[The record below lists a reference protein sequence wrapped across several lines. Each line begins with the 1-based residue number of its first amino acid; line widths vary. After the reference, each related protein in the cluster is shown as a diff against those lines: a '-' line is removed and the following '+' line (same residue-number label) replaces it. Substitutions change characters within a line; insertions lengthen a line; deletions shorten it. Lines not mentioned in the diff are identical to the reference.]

1 MPGVFELLILPFGLG
16 LLGFVEP
23 CSLGGTMLFIKF
35 LEAKPAAAKVVQ
47 VSAFTASR
55 MLLIGALGGVAA
67 VVGAAFVGFQKT
79 MWIVLGS
86 LYLLIGAA
94 LLVGKGGAFM
104 RGIGPGWARL
114 KDTRGAVGLGLLFGF
129 NIPACAAPLIF
140 ALLGLAAASGA
151 TMGTIA
157 QGFVSLAVF
166 AFALSLPLIL
176 AVLFAPA
183 RRLLDWAA
191 GVSAR
196 APLVTGVVLVA
207 LGLWSIGFALVANLE
222 EWTI

>member
-1 MPGVFELLILPFGLG
+1 VPGPFELLILPFALG

-35 LEAKPAAAKVVQ
+35 LEGKPATAKLVQ
-47 VSAFTASR
+47 VAAFLTSR
-55 MLLIGALGGVAA
+55 MLLIGALGGIAA
-67 VVGAAFVGFQKT
+67 VIGAAFIGFQKA
-79 MWIVLGS
+79 MWVVLGS
-86 LYLLIGAA
+86 LYLLIGVA
-94 LLVGKGGAFM
+94 LLLGKGGALM
-104 RGIGPGWARL
+104 RGIGPGLARL
-114 KDTRGAVGLGLLFGF
+114 KDTRGAVGLGLLFGL

-140 ALLGLAAASGA
+140 ALLGLAAAGGA
-151 TMGTIA
+151 TTGAIA

-166 AFALSLPLIL
+166 GFALSLPLIA

-191 GVSAR
+191 GLSAR
-196 APLVTGVVLVA
+196 APLITGLVLVA
-207 LGLWSIGFALVANLE
+207 LGLWSIGFAFLVNLE

>member
-1 MPGVFELLILPFGLG
+1 VFELLILSFGLG
-16 LLGFVEP
+16 LLGFIEP

-35 LEAKPAAAKVVQ
+35 LEAKPAPSNVVQ
-47 VSAFTASR
+47 VTAFTASR
-55 MLLIGALGGVAA
+55 MLLIGTLGGLAA
-67 VVGAAFVGFQKT
+67 VIGTAFIGFQKA
-79 MWIVLGS
+79 MWIVLGG

-94 LLVGKGGAFM
+94 LLLGKGGAFM
-104 RGIGPGWARL
+104 RGIGPGLARL
-114 KDTRGAVGLGLLFGF
+114 KNIRGAVGLGLLFGL

-140 ALLGLAAASGA
+140 ALLGMAAAGGA
-151 TMGTIA
+151 ATGAIA

-183 RRLLDWAA
+183 RRLLDRAA

-196 APLVTGVVLVA
+196 APLITGSVLIA
-207 LGLWSIGFALVANLE
+207 LGLWSIGFAFFVNLE

>member
-1 MPGVFELLILPFGLG
+1 MAGSLEILILPFGLG

-35 LEAKPAAAKVVQ
+35 LQGKSASAKLVQ
-47 VSAFTASR
+47 VIAFTASR
-55 MLLIGALGGVAA
+55 MLLIGTLGGLAA
-67 VVGAAFVGFQKT
+67 LVGAAFIEFQKA

-86 LYLLIGAA
+86 LYLVIGAA
-94 LLVGKGGAFM
+94 LLLGKGGIFM
-104 RGIGPGWARL
+104 RGIGPGLARL
-114 KDTRGAVGLGLLFGF
+114 KDTRGAVGLGLLFGL

-140 ALLGLAAASGA
+140 ALLGVAAAGGA
-151 TMGTIA
+151 ATGAIA

-166 AFALSLPLIL
+166 GFALSLPLIL

-183 RRLLDWAA
+183 RRLLDRAA
-191 GVSAR
+191 GIAAR
-196 APLVTGVVLVA
+196 APLITGLVLIA
-207 LGLWSIGFALVANLE
+207 LGLWSIGFAFFVNLE